1 MSSSWG
7 QVLDKI
13 NPWAS
18 LPARKEL
25 PGIGAVE
32 LDYNSDRVIDNVDVC
47 VTYVSTAPPLLPVRE
62 ELQSLG
68 VELVYNAKGT
78 GMRGVRRAYKD
89 ANKSLPVQDE
99 KIHQIQPSKMA
110 LSYAAYHDAVIR
122 PAGSSVASSRR
133 DDDQINKRN
142 GDNDRRHISD
152 RNGDDGNRYKCS
164 DTNKTGRNKPGYV
177 FDRWHSFDSTYSDV
191 NKFDR
196 VSIEEK
202 VVPGIDC
209 DGQQHLDLSNPRR
222 ESLQSTIDESGDIL
236 RYNERVSLP
245 NTEIGR
251 LCKEVFMVRE
261 NDVPTC
267 FVILPYRLKKDPF
280 GKVTLARSKDS
291 RLALKFA
298 QVTISLSAAPA
309 ILYSLE
315 QKLYSV
321 CKEEWNE
328 NSALSSKQ
336 RHCIERDID
345 VLSSLFT
352 SNVGHLYFID
362 ERSGI
367 PQIGEGDYKYP
378 ITVPNAQDAVKTLLP
393 LMQMGMTLMREDRA
407 AMVLGQV
414 ICLGASSASPRAF
427 SRSWVGASQEI
438 VALLYGM
445 KNENALTKKEMICF
459 NEQTECLVEFVSAM
473 SVWDQREGL
482 DFEDGSEWEVELS
495 FFKKLLGN
503 YEEKRSFAGLVPLRS
518 KRGRTIWS
526 LIPPKGQER
535 NAHHL
540 GDDYVDPSFRYDC
553 HRHSSI
559 HFNSDQNSDIS
570 SITGNFEELSMTN
583 SHSGR
588 DAMPSVIHSLMPRL
602 ICSLSA
608 ACQEHALEGDLSDRV
623 KEKIHKASL
632 TSDISADVEV
642 LIKNLFGIDEENA
655 ARTYRPETGISW
667 YQETFITLGM
677 KRDFPSNQLWEVQD
691 IICDSNS
698 IKGIDNSN
706 CTQIAIAPSIAD
718 GGESP
723 RTKSY
728 FSIFGNGGKNAARTY
743 RPETGISWYQETFI
757 TLGMKQEFPSNQL
770 REVKDIICDSNSIKS
785 IDTSNCTQITIA
797 PSIAD
802 GEESPKTKRFPSIA
816 TTNTDTQCRR
826 KSRRISFIV
835 APFSEPVQDESAST
849 ARGVTILDDASNIID
864 SSRLGTTEEVLLFV
878 SESVNKSESLKKLRD
893 QIRNLKNAIA
903 TFEGMHLTDIEESER
918 FIKVMTSK
926 CGIGDGEGKDEDSAN
941 SFENQGIGCLSAGAS
956 IELTLDVEETNIIPI
971 SAIEVGMTSHLYDL
985 DYLQLSA
992 EIELEQLKIA
1002 LQAKDI
1008 ELVRKTK

>member
-164 DTNKTGRNKPGYV
+164 DTNKTGRNKPGYI

-191 NKFDR
+191 NKLDR

-267 FVILPYRLKKDPF
+267 FVILPYQLKKDPF

-677 KRDFPSNQLWEVQD
+677 K
-691 IICDSNS
+691 
-698 IKGIDNSN
+698 
-706 CTQIAIAPSIAD
+706 
-718 GGESP
+718 
-723 RTKSY
+723 
-728 FSIFGNGGKNAARTY
+728 
-743 RPETGISWYQETFI
+743 
-757 TLGMKQEFPSNQL
+757 QEFPSNQL
-770 REVKDIICDSNSIKS
+770 REVQDIICDSNSIKS

-802 GEESPKTKRFPSIA
+802 GEESPKTKSFPSIA

>member
-677 KRDFPSNQLWEVQD
+677 K
-691 IICDSNS
+691 
-698 IKGIDNSN
+698 
-706 CTQIAIAPSIAD
+706 
-718 GGESP
+718 
-723 RTKSY
+723 
-728 FSIFGNGGKNAARTY
+728 
-743 RPETGISWYQETFI
+743 
-757 TLGMKQEFPSNQL
+757 QEFPSNQL

-802 GEESPKTKRFPSIA
+802 GEESPKTKSFPSIA

-835 APFSEPVQDESAST
+835 APFSEPVKDESAST

-864 SSRLGTTEEVLLFV
+864 SSHLGTTEEVLLFV

-918 FIKVMTSK
+918 FIKVMTST

-956 IELTLDVEETNIIPI
+956 IELILDVEETNIIPI

>member
-18 LPARKEL
+18 LPVRKEL

-261 NDVPTC
+261 NDIPTC

-677 KRDFPSNQLWEVQD
+677 K
-691 IICDSNS
+691 
-698 IKGIDNSN
+698 
-706 CTQIAIAPSIAD
+706 
-718 GGESP
+718 
-723 RTKSY
+723 
-728 FSIFGNGGKNAARTY
+728 
-743 RPETGISWYQETFI
+743 
-757 TLGMKQEFPSNQL
+757 QEFPSNQL
-770 REVKDIICDSNSIKS
+770 REVQDIICDSNSIKS

-802 GEESPKTKRFPSIA
+802 GEESPKTKSFPSIA